1 MADRITITPE
11 ELRTSSTNFST
22 KAGEIRDILTYLR
35 SEVDNLES
43 TWQGA
48 AQSQFFIMYSEMEKT
63 LNEFPEVL
71 DGISTQLTTVAQTLE
86 DTDDALKA
94 AMQSQ

>member
-1 MADRITITPE
+1 MAERITITPE
-11 ELRTSSTNFST
+11 ELRTSSSNFAT
-22 KAGEIRDILTYLR
+22 KADEIRDILTFLR
-35 SEVDNLES
+35 TEVDNLQS

-71 DGISTQLTTVAQTLE
+71 TGISTQLTTVADTLE

-94 AMQSQ
+94 AMQGQ